1 MQKIAP
7 KGDPHLGYIEYD
19 KLPILKEEQMTDEFI
34 LTQIPKLTE
43 IPKWEINFNT
53 MIYFRCLNKQNPN
66 KIKIILPKII
76 EYLNKLSNSI
86 RSGISKL
93 SMILMGEILNLY
105 IIESI
110 QDIIIIKQI
119 VGIVLH
125 GTFSSKAFLKNTA
138 NNILKVN
145 VVDNSK
151 YENFDFTNELIDL
164 MRNDKT
170 IISDTAFNVYENI
183 IKKINLDNIN
193 NDSWNNL
200 FLRIDELYEKKRDVY
215 TKKCV
220 KILNYFIDKIGK
232 NVFMDKLK
240 ELGKEDKISVYENWI
255 KLGTKK
261 FQSKM
266 SFREFRKLQSI
277 QVSPEQ
283 IIHENN
289 ENISNNNN
297 ENNNEKNNINEN
309 DII

>member
-1 MQKIAP
+1 
-7 KGDPHLGYIEYD
+7 
-19 KLPILKEEQMTDEFI
+19 MTDEFI

-66 KIKIILPKII
+66 KIKIILTKII
-76 EYLNKLSNSI
+76 ECLNKLSNSI
-86 RSGISKL
+86 SSGISKL

-297 ENNNEKNNINEN
+297 ENN
-309 DII
+309 

>member
-1 MQKIAP
+1 M
-7 KGDPHLGYIEYD
+7 LWVE
-19 KLPILKEEQMTDEFI
+19 
-34 LTQIPKLTE
+34 
-43 IPKWEINFNT
+43 
-53 MIYFRCLNKQNPN
+53 
-66 KIKIILPKII
+66 
-76 EYLNKLSNSI
+76 
-86 RSGISKL
+86 
-93 SMILMGEILNLY
+93 LM
-105 IIESI
+105 
-110 QDIIIIKQI
+110 D
-119 VGIVLH
+119 
-125 GTFSSKAFLKNTA
+125 
-138 NNILKVN
+138 
-145 VVDNSK
+145 DNSK
-151 YENFDFTNELIDL
+151 YENFDFTNKLIDL

-183 IKKINLDNIN
+183 IKNINLDNIN
-193 NDSWNNL
+193 NDSRNNL

>member
-1 MQKIAP
+1 MQKIDP
-7 KGDPHLGYIEYD
+7 KGDPHLEYIEYD

-125 GTFSSKAFLKNTA
+125 GTFSSKAFLKNIA

-289 ENISNNNN
+289 ENISNNNK
-297 ENNNEKNNINEN
+297 ENNEKNNINEN